1 MHVFEITAHARGWRL
16 GLEGDADATWFETF
30 CAAERRAR
38 WLAVR
43 QEVRGLP
50 AEIRILDVDGVL
62 VGRWRGERFEPVSVS
77 FARAA

>member
-1 MHVFEITAHARGWRL
+1 MHVFEITPHARGWRL
-16 GLEGDADATWFETF
+16 ALEGDADASWFETF
-30 CAAERRAR
+30 SAAERRAR

-50 AEIRILDVDGVL
+50 AEIRISDVDGVL
-62 VGRWRGERFEPVSVS
+62 VGRWRGERFDRVNVA

>member
-1 MHVFEITAHARGWRL
+1 MHVFEITPQARGWRL
-16 GLEGDADATWFETF
+16 ALEGDAAGSWFETF
-30 CAAERRAR
+30 PAAERRAR

-50 AEIRILDVDGVL
+50 AEIRILDASGAL
-62 VGRWRGERFEPVSVS
+62 VGRWRGERFEPVNVA